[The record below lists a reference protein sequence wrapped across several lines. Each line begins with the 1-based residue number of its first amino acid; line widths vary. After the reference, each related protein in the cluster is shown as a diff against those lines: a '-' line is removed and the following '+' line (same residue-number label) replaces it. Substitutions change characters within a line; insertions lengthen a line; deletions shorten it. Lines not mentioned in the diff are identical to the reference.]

1 MKNSAFLVV
10 LLSVFGIAQLAFAN
24 HHEGG
29 DAENGHKCE
38 DMAHGDFSI
47 SGLDA
52 NKDGVITKKEY
63 VAGGKANTE
72 KLFKHLDANSDGKL
86 DAAEQKEIE
95 AVYKDM
101 HEKAMPKKP
110 ISNT

>member
-10 LLSVFGIAQLAFAN
+10 LLSVFGIAQFAFAN

-38 DMAHGDFSI
+38 GMAHGDFSI